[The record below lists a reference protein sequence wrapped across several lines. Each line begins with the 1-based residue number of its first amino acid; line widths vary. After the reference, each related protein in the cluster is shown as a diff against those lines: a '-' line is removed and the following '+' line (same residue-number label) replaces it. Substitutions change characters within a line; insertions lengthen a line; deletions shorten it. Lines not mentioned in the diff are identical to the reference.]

1 MTTGNSHPQV
11 DIRQVEAEAR
21 DWFMLR
27 AERDLTADEQSA
39 YNAWMQQ
46 VHNRSAYRQLE
57 QIDRSLAALA
67 AGEDGARLRQRDGFD
82 GFDGFVDK
90 LRGLFG
96 SLTGAGPVTGVAFA
110 CSLMLAIG
118 VVYLTPMQD
127 EQRVQAYASELAQQR
142 TVTLEDGSVVTLGG
156 DSAMEAVFTEDR
168 RRVKLLRGQAF
179 FAVARD
185 AARPF
190 FVNATGAEIRVV
202 GTRFDVRVGNVHNP
216 AVKVTVEE
224 GIVDVASHSTAAA
237 DATPGPK
244 VRLVAGQRVSVSE
257 QQLSTVET
265 VDAAQVASWRQGKFS
280 YRDAPLSEVV
290 ADANRYRK
298 NRIVIGTRELENLRV
313 TTAFNADQAE
323 TLVAMLE
330 QSLPVR
336 VFKEPDGRVVIW
348 PGTVED

>member
-1 MTTGNSHPQV
+1 MTTGNSHPQM

-21 DWFMLR
+21 QWFMLR
-27 AERDLTADEQSA
+27 AERNLTAEEQSA
-39 YNAWMQQ
+39 YDTWMQQ

-67 AGEDGARLRQRDGFD
+67 AGEDGARLRQRGGFD
-82 GFDGFVDK
+82 EFMDK

-96 SLTGAGPVTGVAFA
+96 NLAGAGPVAGVAFA
-110 CSLMLAIG
+110 CTLMLAVG
-118 VVYLTPMQD
+118 VVYLTPVQQ
-127 EQRVQAYASELAQQR
+127 EAGAQAYASELAQQR
-142 TVTLEDGSVVTLGG
+142 IVTLEDGSVVTLGG
-156 DSAMEAVFTEDR
+156 DSAIEAQFTEDR
-168 RRVKLLRGQAF
+168 RSVKLLRGQAF
-179 FAVARD
+179 FEVAKD

-202 GTRFDVRVGNVHNP
+202 GTRFDVRAGNAHNP

-224 GIVDVASHSTAAA
+224 GIVDVASRSARGAESG
-237 DATPGPK
+237 PGAK
-244 VRLVAGQRVSVSE
+244 VRLVAGQRVSVNE

-265 VDAAQVASWRQGKFS
+265 VDAAQVAGWRQGKFS

-313 TTAFNADQAE
+313 TTAFNADQAD

-348 PGTVED
+348 PGAVED